1 MSQATPGTLDDVAIS
16 WDIGS
21 AYELFVSLEVLHHPD
36 IFGIRASWAA
46 GVRSRLSAAE
56 RGLLEDVL
64 PFLYIPFHWISQLP
78 QPKDSITALLSLRQ
92 IPPAERVPALFS
104 IDNMKE
110 PVGETLRAIAARK
123 SWEKV
128 DLETLA
134 PLLCKDKKD
143 LDQAALKRYLDWWAK
158 PEEFGELL
166 TSALQSYH
174 QAFFEEEEK
183 RIAPVLKQG
192 LENARAL
199 AKNMSV
205 TELLAEL
212 SQGVHFDQ
220 FEEMSELVLVPAY
233 WTTPLIM
240 YGDLSPSKMVFVFG
254 VRPADMSVV
263 PGEMVPEGLIRAL
276 KALADPTRLRILH
289 DLSLEAVTPS
299 ELARRLRL
307 RAPTVTH
314 HLNELRLAGLVNLKL
329 EGQEKRYTA
338 RSETI
343 ETTCSM
349 LQAFLQRNSNV

>member
-1 MSQATPGTLDDVAIS
+1 
-16 WDIGS
+16 
-21 AYELFVSLEVLHHPD
+21 
-36 IFGIRASWAA
+36 
-46 GVRSRLSAAE
+46 
-56 RGLLEDVL
+56 
-64 PFLYIPFHWISQLP
+64 
-78 QPKDSITALLSLRQ
+78 
-92 IPPAERVPALFS
+92 
-104 IDNMKE
+104 
-110 PVGETLRAIAARK
+110 
-123 SWEKV
+123 
-128 DLETLA
+128 
-134 PLLCKDKKD
+134 
-143 LDQAALKRYLDWWAK
+143 
-158 PEEFGELL
+158 
-166 TSALQSYH
+166 
-174 QAFFEEEEK
+174 
-183 RIAPVLKQG
+183 
-192 LENARAL
+192 
-199 AKNMSV
+199 
-205 TELLAEL
+205 
-212 SQGVHFDQ
+212 
-220 FEEMSELVLVPAY
+220 
-233 WTTPLIM
+233 M